1 VTKIKTSAATV
12 EYLTKNRDRHLGRI
26 REYLQQPSVPSD
38 DLGVREGADLLAR
51 YFRELSCTEVEL
63 IDSPGY
69 PGVWAYYDAG
79 APKTLVSYV
88 MFDTKLAAP
97 PSAWSNPPFDAAMVD
112 LPNVGRAVVA
122 PGAKGRKAP
131 YAQFL
136 NALEALKAV
145 DGNLPVNIMFLAEGE
160 ENLGSPH
167 YAAFVDRYADR
178 LKKASA
184 CHSPGASQTA
194 TGEVPINLGYK
205 GLIYLRVVSSGKRT
219 GRGPQGGPSHGMAQG
234 LVDSPT
240 WRLLSA
246 LGTLTTED
254 GRRIAVDGFYGDYRP
269 PTEAEKNEIRALIEK
284 RPAPWK
290 QVLGGIRG
298 APTSNDH
305 LSNEEAW
312 LRYMYE
318 PSFNINGLHAGNV
331 GPGSPVFTIPEQAWA
346 LLDIRVPRGFSA
358 QKTIQSIRMHLD
370 AKGYADI
377 DVEVLA
383 AHEPYRTS
391 TDNAFVKTVLELIA
405 EEGAAVGL
413 MPTTGGGG
421 PWSLLAV
428 RFGMPVLFDVGLGH
442 GGKAGEPNEYL
453 VVEGATQAADM
464 VGCEVFY
471 AEMLRR
477 WARAPGA

>member
-1 VTKIKTSAATV
+1 MTKIKTSAGTA
-12 EYLTKNRDRHLGRI
+12 EYLSKNRERHLGRL
-26 REYLQQPSVPSD
+26 REYLRQPSVPSN
-38 DLGVREGADLLAR
+38 DLGVREGAELLAR
-51 YFRELSCTEVEL
+51 YFRELGCAEVEL
-63 IDSPGY
+63 IPSAGY

-79 APKTLVSYV
+79 APKTLVSYA

-97 PSAWSNPPFDAAMVD
+97 PSAWSHPPFDAAVVD

-131 YAQFL
+131 YIQFL
-136 NALEALKAV
+136 NALEAVKAV

-178 LKKASA
+178 LRLASA
-184 CHSPGASQTA
+184 CHCPGASQSA
-194 TGEVPINLGYK
+194 TGEMAISLGYK
-205 GLIYLRVVSSGKRT
+205 GLIYVRVVSSGSRT
-219 GRGPQGGPSHGMAQG
+219 GRGPKGGPSHGMAQG

-246 LGTLTTED
+246 LSTLTSDD
-254 GRRIAVDGFYGDYRP
+254 GRRITVGGFYDEYRAP
-269 PTEAEKNEIRALIEK
+269 SEAEIKEIRALIDQ

-298 APTSNDH
+298 ATTSYDH

-331 GPGSPVFTIPEQAWA
+331 GPGSPVFTLPEQAWA

-358 QKTIQSIRMHLD
+358 QKTVASIRRHLD

-377 DVEVLA
+377 ELEVLA
-383 AHEPYRTS
+383 AHEPFRTP
-391 TDNAFVKTVLELIA
+391 TDAGFVKVILDLIA
-405 EEGAAVGL
+405 EEGVPVSL
-413 MPTTGGGG
+413 MPTSGGGG
-421 PWSLLAV
+421 PWSLMAA

-453 VVEGATQAADM
+453 VVDGATQAADM
-464 VGCEVFY
+464 VECEVFY

-477 WARAPGA
+477 WARSSGA